1 MWWNSQLIW
10 LRFIL
15 RKNHQLIRRRHAFSN
30 LTFSGVWTI
39 CHFTGEENLRALERC
54 QDLKKADFFFFLYC
68 LQYFRFYAKCFY
80 GISACNHQ
88 NQAKQVILLSHQI
101 QELGGP
107 TESGILV
114 EDRAGSRREH
124 IFWSQ
129 ETTALPGGV
138 HPLGQ
143 PNAGLNITH
152 WWCQRLSLTW
162 L

>member
-10 LRFIL
+10 RRFIL

-54 QDLKKADFFFFLYC
+54 QDLKKADFFFLYC

-80 GISACNHQ
+80 GISVCNHQ

-101 QELGGP
+101 QELGVCLNQVSWSRTGQGQDVN
-107 TESGILV
+107 TFS
-114 EDRAGSRREH
+114 DRKR
-124 IFWSQ
+124 
-129 ETTALPGGV
+129 P
-138 HPLGQ
+138 
-143 PNAGLNITH
+143 
-152 WWCQRLSLTW
+152 RLSLVEFT
-162 L
+162 LLVSRMQG